1 MKRFLV
7 VSLALA
13 VLVVLATQCGQSPS
27 QGLYAESSPPMLEY
41 EAQTGARATAKSAG
55 EAAWARREVDAKMM
69 VAADY
74 GGKGEPQAA
83 PASAQAPGPAPISAM
98 PTGGLDRYLIK
109 NATVLIE
116 VGDAREANAKLLSAV
131 QAVGGYVGDYREQ
144 VDGLGRR
151 SVIVQIRVPANQFDA
166 SMGQLDPLGKV
177 LSKQVSTQDV
187 TEEFVDTDARARN
200 LKATEARLVDHLNRA
215 GKLED
220 ILRIEQ
226 EVTRVR
232 QEIEQLDGR
241 LRFLNDRVQFSTIM
255 VTLQEAP
262 KAEPVVPTQTFSTGR
277 VVTEAVRSL
286 IVLGQAIWVRVIW
299 WGVWSVVWVPCLAVA
314 WLLYR
319 RLRKAFA
326 PIS

>member
-13 VLVVLATQCGQSPS
+13 ALTVLATQCGRSPG
-27 QGLYAESSPPMLEY
+27 QADYAESSPPMPEQM
-41 EAQTGARATAKSAG
+41 AQTRARSLAEPDAK
-55 EAAWARREVDAKMM
+55 AAWADREMDAKRV

-74 GGKGEPQAA
+74 SGEGEPPAA
-83 PASAQAPGPAPISAM
+83 SASAQATGPAPISAM
-98 PTGGLDRYLIK
+98 PTGGIDRYLIK

-116 VGDAREANAKLLSAV
+116 VTDAREANTKLLAAV

-187 TEEFVDTDARARN
+187 TEEFVDTDARSRN

-262 KAEPVVPTQTFSTGR
+262 KAEPVVPAQTFSTAK
-277 VVTEAVRSL
+277 VVSEAVRSL
-286 IVLGQAIWVRVIW
+286 IVLGQSIWVRVIW
-299 WGVWSVVWVPCLAVA
+299 WGIWSVVWVPCLAVA

-326 PIS
+326 PAS